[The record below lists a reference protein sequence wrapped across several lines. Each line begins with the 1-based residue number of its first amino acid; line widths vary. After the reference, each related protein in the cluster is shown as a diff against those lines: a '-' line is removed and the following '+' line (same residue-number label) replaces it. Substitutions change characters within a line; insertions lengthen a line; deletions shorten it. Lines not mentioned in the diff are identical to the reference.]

1 VSQLRRISNEDMQ
14 QRGPSMADR
23 RKKRSTTAKV
33 TPDTSGQPA
42 AQSVGS
48 GVPRATPPSGN
59 SLAQPTA
66 ANAVIRTMCVYCGSG
81 PGVNPAYAKAADI
94 LGRSM
99 AQANIGLV
107 YGGGGLGLMG
117 QTAKSVLAHGGNVT
131 GIIPQFL
138 SDKER
143 MLRDVQ
149 ELIVTEDMH
158 QRKKLMF
165 ERSDAFV
172 ALPGGI
178 GTLEELVEQLTWAQ
192 LGRHTK
198 PIVLAN
204 IDRFWEPMLAL
215 LAHMRS
221 EAFIRAGLEVRFVT
235 VDRAEDI
242 VPAAIAAASP
252 AGMNDPR
259 LKALTKHF

>member
-1 VSQLRRISNEDMQ
+1 
-14 QRGPSMADR
+14 MADR
-23 RKKRSTTAKV
+23 GKKRGAARPAS
-33 TPDTSGQPA
+33 SPA
-42 AQSVGS
+42 ADDTPAKPAST
-48 GVPRATPPSGN
+48 GVRN
-59 SLAQPTA
+59 
-66 ANAVIRTMCVYCGSG
+66 ICVYCGSG
-81 PGVNPAYAKAADI
+81 TGRNPLYVAAADTLGLAMAKA
-94 LGRSM
+94 G
-99 AQANIGLV
+99 IGLV

-117 QTAKSVLAHGGNVT
+117 QTAKSVLAGGGRVT

-138 SDKER
+138 SEKEH

-149 ELIVTEDMH
+149 ELIVTDDMH

-204 IDRFWEPMLAL
+204 IDNFWAPL
-215 LAHMRS
+215 LSLLGHMRD

-242 VPAAIAAASP
+242 VPAIQGAWVN
-252 AGMNDPR
+252 GRDDKR
-259 LKALTKHF
+259 VKALTRQF